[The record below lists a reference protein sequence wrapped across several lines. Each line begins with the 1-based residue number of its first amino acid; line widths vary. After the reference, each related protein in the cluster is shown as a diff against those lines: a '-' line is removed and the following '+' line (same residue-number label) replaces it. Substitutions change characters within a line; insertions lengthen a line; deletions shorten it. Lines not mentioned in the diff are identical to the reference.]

1 MDGIARQ
8 QKRLITDEA
17 ALNSFVQA
25 FERATS
31 LRVRESR
38 LGVPFDSSVSSH
50 RELDALVILEAEPPL
65 TLAVEVMR
73 QGYPQ
78 KVSAA
83 LWQLEEYR
91 RSAPA
96 AIPLII
102 GDISSGSRALLRERG
117 VGYYDFDGSLFF
129 RHDHILVNIERP
141 PHPRHRSEP
150 SSLFTEAREKVVHA
164 LLQSAGE
171 WTTGSEIAQRAGVSA
186 YTASTTIRELQLRDW
201 LAAEGGGRTSR
212 CRVQRAGELLD
223 AWAEAWQGRKE
234 VRSRYFLFAAS
245 GSLVQEITRKM
256 LQSSPAGKWTL
267 TGTAAGN
274 VIAPLLTNV
283 DHVDLIVSAGTAQ
296 GWAKN
301 AGLSPAEKGAN
312 VTMWERDGA
321 SELFQQDIGETRV
334 ASPWIVYLDLVR
346 DQRGRNKELAAH
358 LREQV
363 LRV

>member
-1 MDGIARQ
+1 MVEG
-8 QKRLITDEA
+8 
-17 ALNSFVQA
+17 FVRA
-25 FERATS
+25 FEDATS
-31 LRVRESR
+31 LPVREAQ
-38 LGVPFDSSVSSH
+38 LGIPIESSVHSH
-50 RELDALVILEAEPPL
+50 RDLDALITVEADPPFS
-65 TLAVEVMR
+65 LAIEVMR

-83 LWQLEEYR
+83 LWHLEEYR
-91 RSAPA
+91 RSAPSV
-96 AIPLII
+96 IPVII

-129 RHDHILVNIERP
+129 RHGHILVNIERP
-141 PHPRHRSEP
+141 PHPKHRSEP
-150 SSLFTEAREKVVHA
+150 TSLFTEAREKVVHA

-171 WTTGSEIAQRAGVSA
+171 WTTGTEIAQRAGVSA

-212 CRVQRAGELLD
+212 CRVQRAGDLLD
-223 AWAEAWQGRKE
+223 AWAASWKERKE
-234 VRSRYFLFAAS
+234 VKSRYFLFAAS
-245 GSLVQEITRKM
+245 GSLVQDVTRKM
-256 LQSSPAGKWTL
+256 GNSFDAGHPWAL
-267 TGTAAGN
+267 TGSAAGN
-274 VIAPLLTNV
+274 MIAPLLTNV

-296 GWAKN
+296 DWATN

-312 VTMWERDGA
+312 VTLWERDGA

-346 DQRGRNKELAAH
+346 DQRGRNKELATH